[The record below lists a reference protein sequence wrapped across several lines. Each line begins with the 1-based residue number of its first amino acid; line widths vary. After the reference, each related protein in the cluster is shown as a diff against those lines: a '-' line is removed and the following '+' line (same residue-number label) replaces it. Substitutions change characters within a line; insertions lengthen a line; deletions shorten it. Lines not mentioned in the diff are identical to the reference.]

1 MTAAR
6 RTTRRVVPEIVP
18 EHVESPGEGSAALDE
33 LAVRV
38 GALSR
43 SAGTT
48 IALAESCTGGLVG
61 HLITEVPGAS
71 AYLRGGVVAYSD
83 AAKVSLLDV
92 PLAAL
97 QEHGA
102 VSAQVAIAMASGARD
117 RFGADVGVA
126 VTGISGPSGGSAQKP
141 VGLTYVA
148 VADAAGSEVR
158 RFQWQGERSAN
169 KVASAR
175 ATLALLIERL
185 SAPS

>member
-1 MTAAR
+1 VRPADQDA
-6 RTTRRVVPEIVP
+6 
-18 EHVESPGEGSAALDE
+18 SLAALDE
-33 LAVRV
+33 LAQRV
-38 GALSR
+38 GELSR
-43 SAGTT
+43 SASKT
-48 IALAESCTGGLVG
+48 IALGESCTGGLVG

-92 PLAAL
+92 PPATLK
-97 QEHGA
+97 EHGA
-102 VSAQVAIAMASGARD
+102 VSAQVAVAMAGGARA
-117 RFGADVGVA
+117 RFGADVAAA
-126 VTGISGPSGGSAQKP
+126 VTGISGPSGGSTQKP

-148 VADAAGSEVR
+148 VVDASGSEVR

-175 ATLALLIERL
+175 AVLDLLIERL

>member
-1 MTAAR
+1 VSQPQSQDQGESQAGLVELAR
-6 RTTRRVVPEIVP
+6 R
-18 EHVESPGEGSAALDE
+18 
-33 LAVRV
+33 V
-38 GALSR
+38 GDLSR
-43 SAGTT
+43 TANKT
-48 IALAESCTGGLVG
+48 IALGESCTGGLVG

-83 AAKVSLLDV
+83 AAKASLLDV
-92 PLAAL
+92 PMATVK
-97 QEHGA
+97 EHGA
-102 VSAQVAIAMASGARD
+102 VSAQVAVAMASGARA

-169 KVASAR
+169 KLASAG
-175 ATLALLIERL
+175 AVLDLLIERL
-185 SAPS
+185 SAPA

>member
-1 MTAAR
+1 VSQPQSQDQGESQAGLVELAR
-6 RTTRRVVPEIVP
+6 R
-18 EHVESPGEGSAALDE
+18 
-33 LAVRV
+33 V
-38 GALSR
+38 GDLSR
-43 SAGTT
+43 TANKT
-48 IALAESCTGGLVG
+48 IALGESCTGGLVG

-83 AAKVSLLDV
+83 AAKASLLDV
-92 PLAAL
+92 PIATVK
-97 QEHGA
+97 EHGA
-102 VSAQVAIAMASGARD
+102 VSAQVAVAMASGARA

-169 KVASAR
+169 KLASAG
-175 ATLALLIERL
+175 AVLDLLIERL
-185 SAPS
+185 SAPA